1 MLEISCWMML
11 HGRSGRPVDVD
22 NDQIEIVID
31 NNQCY
36 IMREIVDILKISKSS
51 VENHLHQ
58 LEYVHCFNVWVP
70 HK

>member
-1 MLEISCWMML
+1 MML